1 MSWSSACSVL
11 CQSANSRDVTVSVGS
26 PVAIVISP
34 SSGLF
39 GTTWRSLSLAA
50 AYCVRVLIPEM
61 YVRGLTGCYSYF
73 ALFRLVRNHLAVSA
87 AYHGRRRKRWEG
99 GRRLVPRPPLGHLL
113 AHHPLLHC
121 LAAGRLHRRILHP
134 PPSFFRVHPA
144 PQGRLRPS
152 AEGPA
157 TAADVCR
164 EHDEH
169 DATVQLST
177 GSGVCP
183 RGLGSVHGVW
193 GLRMGFGVCARG
205 LDLFTGSVVCERG
218 LDLST
223 GSGVCTWGLCTGS
236 EV

>member
-1 MSWSSACSVL
+1 MSWSSACSIL
-11 CQSANSRDVTVSVGS
+11 CRSANSRDVNVSVGS

-39 GTTWRSLSLAA
+39 GTTWRSPS
-50 AYCVRVLIPEM
+50 
-61 YVRGLTGCYSYF
+61 
-73 ALFRLVRNHLAVSA
+73 VSA

-113 AHHPLLHC
+113 AHHPLLHR
-121 LAAGRLHRRILHP
+121 LAAGRLHRWILHP
-134 PPSFFRVHPA
+134 PPSFLGVHPA

-177 GSGVCP
+177 GSGVCA
-183 RGLGSVHGVW
+183 RGLGSVHGVRV
-193 GLRMGFGVCARG
+193 LARALGFVHGV
-205 LDLFTGSVVCERG
+205 
-218 LDLST
+218 
-223 GSGVCTWGLCTGS
+223 
-236 EV
+236 